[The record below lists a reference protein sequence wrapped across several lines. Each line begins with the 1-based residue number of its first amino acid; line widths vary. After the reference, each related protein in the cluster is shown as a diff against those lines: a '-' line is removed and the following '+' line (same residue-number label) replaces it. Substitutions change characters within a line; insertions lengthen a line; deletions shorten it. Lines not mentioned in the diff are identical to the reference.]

1 MREYI
6 INSSVRSSDNIKGEK
21 GVISSIENV
30 SNKVKRKLSADCKRI
45 VIEFHLQNKI
55 LKLQRQ

>member
-21 GVISSIENV
+21 GVISSIEKV
-30 SNKVKRKLSADCKRI
+30 SNKVKENSALIVKNNDRI
-45 VIEFHLQNKI
+45 SSDKT
-55 LKLQRQ
+55 KS